1 MKLKFKI
8 SFVVLFLF
16 SLFGLIILTN
26 LVHELSHKQDFKEI
40 KNNLYPDSVCLLEI
54 GDDAIASYNFYVKNN
69 SKEEFRI
76 ISKYTEIK
84 AYGLS
89 SLISILYLFCFS
101 LVFWNIRRGK

>member
-1 MKLKFKI
+1 MKSMLKI

-16 SLFGLIILTN
+16 SLFGLIIFTN
-26 LVHELSHKQDFKEI
+26 LIHESSHKQDFKEV
-40 KNNLYPDSVCLLEI
+40 KNNLYPDSICLLEI
-54 GDDAIASYNFYVKNN
+54 GDDAIASYNFYTKNN
-69 SKEEFRI
+69 SKEEFER

-89 SLISILYLFCFS
+89 ISISILYLFCFS